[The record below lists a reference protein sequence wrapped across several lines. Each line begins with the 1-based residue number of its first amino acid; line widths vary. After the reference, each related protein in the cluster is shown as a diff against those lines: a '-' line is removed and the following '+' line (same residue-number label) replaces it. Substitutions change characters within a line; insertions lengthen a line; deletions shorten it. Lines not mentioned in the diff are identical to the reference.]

1 MRYLLT
7 ALAALVLLA
16 LVAQDVRA
24 AGPRND
30 VQIINNNYVS
40 NYNVGPN
47 AYRDGYDYGHR
58 NYGYRQYRPNSG
70 NSFDAA
76 AARIRAT
83 HSRFRQY
90 YHPRSNYNSPPHYY
104 DWQGW

>member
-7 ALAALVLLA
+7 TAAALLLLA
-16 LVAQDVRA
+16 LVTPDVHA

-40 NYNVGPN
+40 NYNVSPN
-47 AYRDGYDYGHR
+47 AYRGRYDYGPYG
-58 NYGYRQYRPNSG
+58 NYNYRYRSRGG
-70 NSFDAA
+70 NSYDAA
-76 AARIRAT
+76 VARIQAT

-90 YHPRSNYNSPPHYY
+90 YHPRSNYNSPPSYY